1 MTNSTAW
8 FITSFLMM
16 FMYYNGLD
24 ASPGIAMAIIA
35 GIYGV
40 YNWFGEKKATT

>member
-16 FMYYNGLD
+16 FMYYNGFD
-24 ASPGIAMAIIA
+24 ALPGTGMTIIA

-40 YNWFGEKKATT
+40 CNWFGEKKATT